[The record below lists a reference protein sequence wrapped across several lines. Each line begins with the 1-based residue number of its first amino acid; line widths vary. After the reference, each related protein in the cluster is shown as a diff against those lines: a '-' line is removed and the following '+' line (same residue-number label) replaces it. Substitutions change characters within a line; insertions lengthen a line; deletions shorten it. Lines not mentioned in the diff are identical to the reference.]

1 MNRENLKKSGLLEQY
16 VLGLTSRKESVM
28 IQKILEEDPEAK
40 KDFEKLRKELDGY
53 VMDQGL
59 HVPVDGRSPR
69 SQEDFED
76 LDYEVVMQMT
86 ARNHSLVKWRYGLG
100 ALCLFLLCL
109 CGFLFRLSE
118 NTHSDLIT
126 EKAKHAQDQTSY
138 HVKLAHALENTPE
151 WKDVV
156 TRKTATDHGVVL
168 LHHLENQHIALLDL
182 SHCDSISAGHAFYV
196 FFDDELHETPVLVIS
211 GRDRLGLHPVILE
224 EETRSVQVY
233 SGDLGQVPSIDG
245 SEKVLIGDLSLEE
258 LPALGALGAH

>member
-16 VLGLTSRKESVM
+16 VLGLTSRKESLM

-59 HVPVDGRSPR
+59 HVPVDGRNR
-69 SQEDFED
+69 RRREDFED

-126 EKAKHAQDQTSY
+126 EKAKHAQDQTSF
-138 HVKLAHALENTPE
+138 HVKLEHALENTSK
-151 WKDVV
+151 WNDVV
-156 TRKTATDHGVVL
+156 TRKTATEHGIVL
-168 LHHLENQHIALLDL
+168 LHHLESQHMALLDL
-182 SHCDSISAGHAFYV
+182 SHCESISSGHAIYV
-196 FFDDELHETPVLVIS
+196 FFDDQLHEAPVLVIS
-211 GRDRLGLHPVILE
+211 GNDRLGLHPVILDE
-224 EETRSVQVY
+224 KTSSVQVF
-233 SGDLGQVPSIDG
+233 SSDLSQVPSIDG
-245 SEKVLIGDLSLEE
+245 SEKVLIADLSLEE
-258 LPALGALGAH
+258 LPALGALGTH